1 MARVSSLY
9 PGYSSVKALPRER
22 KNGQIHNSF
31 CPPAAGGDRVLS
43 MDVTS
48 VAWARPLHPD
58 RPWLRPGSNV
68 CCCAQGEWLPLHGC
82 VYSAAFTRGGGRRGG
97 GDRVRGRG
105 LGARGGNQPRPR
117 LLPTQTRS
125 RVEARHQRGRAR
137 GCDSGQAG
145 LCRLPGCACDDPVH
159 RLLPPSRL
167 CVWRPRAPAAAPSFA
182 LPRVPCSVPARA
194 APPPPSPS
202 RGHRGQHV
210 GRRTSTLPRSPLPS
224 SFAWSNLGVITPQ
237 VACAHGCNSSCRVPP
252 PKKRM
257 FCK

>member
-1 MARVSSLY
+1 MAGVSSLY
-9 PGYSSVKALPRER
+9 PGCSSVKALPRER

-82 VYSAAFTRGGGRRGG
+82 VYSGWRAA
-97 GDRVRGRG
+97 RGRG
-105 LGARGGNQPRPR
+105 PGAGEGPGREGRKPAPAPPPSHADPVEGRGQTSAGTSPGLRLGP
-117 LLPTQTRS
+117 
-125 RVEARHQRGRAR
+125 GRA
-137 GCDSGQAG
+137 
-145 LCRLPGCACDDPVH
+145 
-159 RLLPPSRL
+159 LPPSRL

-182 LPRVPCSVPARA
+182 LPRVPRSVPARA

-210 GRRTSTLPRSPLPS
+210 GRRTSTLPRSLLPS
-224 SFAWSNLGVITPQ
+224 GFAWSNLGVITPQ
-237 VACAHGCNSSCRVPP
+237 AACAHGCNCSCRAPP
-252 PKKRM
+252 PKKHM